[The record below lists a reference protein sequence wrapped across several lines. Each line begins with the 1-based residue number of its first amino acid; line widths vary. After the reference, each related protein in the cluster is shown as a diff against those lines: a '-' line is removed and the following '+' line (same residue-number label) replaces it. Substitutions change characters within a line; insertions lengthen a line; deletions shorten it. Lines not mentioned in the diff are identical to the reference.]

1 MDDGYTRA
9 LVEANMGAIKE
20 LKEEMK
26 LQRKEA
32 AERDSRIEQ
41 SILELKDELNVYK
54 TVIKVVKLLG
64 ATSLLILTLKFGD
77 ISQLWSN

>member
-9 LVEANMGAIKE
+9 LVEANVNAIKE

-64 ATSLLILTLKFGD
+64 ATALLILTLKFGD